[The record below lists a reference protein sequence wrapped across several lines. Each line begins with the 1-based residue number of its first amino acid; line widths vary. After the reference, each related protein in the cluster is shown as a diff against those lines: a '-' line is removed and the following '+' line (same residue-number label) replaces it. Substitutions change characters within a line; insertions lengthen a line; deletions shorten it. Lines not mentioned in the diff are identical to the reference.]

1 MAKNKLDRRAKV
13 GLLAAAL
20 VGWVSGPSD
29 YAGPVFQSS
38 DGTTTVPVVDTA
50 AGDSNPLVGGPEELA
65 RRLLPPTGRDT
76 PYAT

>member
-1 MAKNKLDRRAKV
+1 MAKNKSDWRAKV

-20 VGWVSGPSD
+20 VGWVSRPSA
-29 YAGPVFQSS
+29 YAGPVFQIS
-38 DGTTTVPVVDTA
+38 DGTTTVPVVDNA

-76 PYAT
+76 PYAK

>member
-1 MAKNKLDRRAKV
+1 MAKNKSDWRAKV

-20 VGWVSGPSD
+20 VGWVSGPSA
-29 YAGPVFQSS
+29 YAGPVFQIS
-38 DGTTTVPVVDTA
+38 DGTTTVPVVDNA

-65 RRLLPPTGRDT
+65 RRWLPPTGRDT